1 MVTFLD
7 LILSFK
13 KTFPFITCIDK
24 DRDVN
29 IFLWFKMIKL
39 TILLIRM
46 ILDKGEGVDLGVW
59 EVENYMIVIL
69 TILLDYN
76 LLGITAV

>member
-1 MVTFLD
+1 
-7 LILSFK
+7 
-13 KTFPFITCIDK
+13 
-24 DRDVN
+24 
-29 IFLWFKMIKL
+29 MIKL